1 MTRPNTLLAFLLL
14 PLALSPGLLSQ
25 QTNPTD
31 AKVLRRE
38 ADAAV
43 QAGDFATA
51 AARFRKLTESTPQD
65 GGAWHMLG
73 YCLHASGKLDEA
85 LPIHVKAAGFPA
97 VAPTSSYNVACVH
110 ARRGRVDEAFQWLDK
125 AVELG
130 FGDTELLAKDTDLA
144 SLRKD
149 PRFAALQKVVTSK
162 AAVATQVFAE
172 TTERRSSRVVW
183 FGNGG
188 SPGQV
193 ALDYCPVA
201 WQEGIAAAIANG
213 SLRGRK
219 WRLGGDFWTTLDTS
233 IELQFGAVHVPAG
246 YYYLTLEQ
254 RDETSYVL
262 ALHDAA
268 ATKKLRLDP
277 VYADRLVGGLEIPL
291 THTTKTEKAK
301 QLELELTLRPGTKSD
316 GALAIRY
323 GDHELTTPVT
333 MKVD

>member
-1 MTRPNTLLAFLLL
+1 MTQSKKLLAFLLL
-14 PLALSPGLLSQ
+14 PLALAPRLLSQ
-25 QTNPTD
+25 QANPAD
-31 AKVLRRE
+31 PKVLRRE

-43 QAGDFATA
+43 QSGDFATA
-51 AARFRKLTESTPQD
+51 AARFRKLTESVPQD
-65 GGAWHMLG
+65 GAAWHMLG

-97 VAPTSSYNVACVH
+97 VAPTASYNVACVH

-125 AVELG
+125 AVGLG
-130 FGDTELLAKDTDLA
+130 FGDTDLLAKDSDLA
-144 SLRKD
+144 SLRGD
-149 PRFAALQKVVTSK
+149 ARFAALEKAVANN
-162 AAVATQVFAE
+162 AAVTLQVFAQ

-193 ALDYCPVA
+193 AIDYCPVA
-201 WQEGIAAAIANG
+201 WQEGITALVTDG

-254 RDETSYVL
+254 RAATSYVL

-268 ATKKLRLDP
+268 AVKKLRLDP
-277 VYADRLVGGLEIPL
+277 VYADRLVGGLEVPL
-291 THTTKTEKAK
+291 THKAKPEKAQ

-323 GDHELTTPVT
+323 GDHELATPVT